1 MWAIYSIWRQE
12 GKNAELCC
20 GYMYF
25 KGQKIYEIII
35 KCLFFIHKNIHRNG
49 VKNITKTN
57 KKTNMGLDG
66 LFGWIKYKHVR
77 IVYYRMIW
85 KKKYYP

>member
-12 GKNAELCC
+12 GKNAELGC

-35 KCLFFIHKNIHRNG
+35 KCIFFIHKIIHRNG
-49 VKNITKTN
+49 AKTRNITK
-57 KKTNMGLDG
+57 KKKHGT
-66 LFGWIKYKHVR
+66 GWI
-77 IVYYRMIW
+77 IW
-85 KKKYYP
+85 MD